1 MIYAVAG
8 HAPARRP
15 ARGRN
20 VARQRAER
28 APCGGPL
35 APAPPRRRRTGGPSA
50 TRAPPL
56 GRLCLPGADG
66 HACWRAAVT
75 RAPPPN
81 RLCLPATRRA
91 RRCHCTL
98 SASSRRHA
106 PDGLPARLGCT
117 AARDGRTRLE
127 RTPRRGAPGGILR
140 RGPRGT
146 GGTPRLQRQIAV
158 GRRPYPQNGPLLK
171 GPPAPRSGVARFMG
185 LAGTRWRLPA
195 CLERGRE
202 GQAPHVRARV
212 AGAGGGGADLA
223 AALPCT
229 AVHQERSAGSKAAP
243 AAVGGGAGA

>member
-8 HAPARRP
+8 HAPASRTV
-15 ARGRN
+15 RGRN
-20 VARQRAER
+20 GARQRAER

-35 APAPPRRRRTGGPSA
+35 APAPPRRRRTGGPSV

-66 HACWRAAVT
+66 HACWRVT
-75 RAPPPN
+75 VTLAPPLG

-98 SASSRRHA
+98 STSSRRHA
-106 PDGLPARLGCT
+106 PDGLSARLGCA
-117 AARDGRTRLE
+117 AARAGRTRLE
-127 RTPRRGAPGGILR
+127 RALRRGAPGGILR

-158 GRRPYPQNGPLLK
+158 GRWPYPQNGLLLD
-171 GPPAPRSGVARFMG
+171 GPPAPRSGVARSMG
-185 LAGTRWRLPA
+185 LAGTRRRLPA
-195 CLERGRE
+195 CLERGRD
-202 GQAPHVRARV
+202 GPARHVRARV
-212 AGAGGGGADLA
+212 AGAEGGGADLE

-229 AVHQERSAGSKAAP
+229 AVRQERSAGSKAAP
-243 AAVGGGAGA
+243 AAVGGGAGP

>member
-8 HAPARRP
+8 RAPARRT
-15 ARGRN
+15 ARRWN
-20 VARQRAER
+20 VVRQRAE
-28 APCGGPL
+28 
-35 APAPPRRRRTGGPSA
+35 
-50 TRAPPL
+50 RAPPL

-66 HACWRAAVT
+66 HACRRVT
-75 RAPPPN
+75 VTLAPPLG

-98 SASSRRHA
+98 STSSRRHA
-106 PDGLPARLGCT
+106 PDGLPARLGCA
-117 AARDGRTRLE
+117 AARAGRTRLE

-171 GPPAPRSGVARFMG
+171 GPPAPRSGVARRMG
-185 LAGTRWRLPA
+185 LAGTRRRLPA
-195 CLERGRE
+195 CLERGRD
-202 GQAPHVRARV
+202 GPARHVRV
-212 AGAGGGGADLA
+212 AGAGSGGADLA

-229 AVHQERSAGSKAAP
+229 AVRQECVRGAGAAP
-243 AAVGGGAGA
+243 AAAGGRGTA